1 MTNLFRNETGFGKL
15 RLQDNLFLVI
25 RSRMSDWLGEG
36 EEEIR
41 NHGRSTANSFSQE
54 TEADGQRSEPR
65 MGILRPTFKRSKCRT
80 HAETLT
86 QLPTFFSSSKTGA
99 ADV

>member
-1 MTNLFRNETGFGKL
+1 MTNLFQNETGLGKL
-15 RLQDNLFLVI
+15 ELHDNLFMVVH
-25 RSRMSDWLGEG
+25 SWMSERLGEG

-54 TEADGQRSEPR
+54 TEAKGQRGKPR

-86 QLPTFFSSSKTGA
+86 QLPTFFLSPEFGVTH
-99 ADV
+99 V